1 MEAKEPRRD
10 TPLYRYRFG
19 AVEFD
24 EARQTLSVDGELVE
38 LEQRPLQLLAELL
51 RHPDE
56 VVTREEL
63 LDTVWAGRPTVDNVL
78 ANAVTKLR
86 KALGDSEGARIATLP
101 RIGYR
106 LAGPVERAVVGRQL
120 RTQLALA
127 PGAPVPGRDSFR
139 LEALLGSSA
148 GAEVWRARHPK
159 TGESRIY
166 KFSRDGE
173 RLAALKREA
182 TLARLLREALGARDD
197 LIRLL
202 DWNFESAPFFLEC
215 EDGGSDLAAWAAQGH
230 LAALDSE
237 ARIALFL
244 AIAEAVAAA
253 HSVGVLHKD
262 LKPANV
268 LVAQHSSATGE
279 PGWQPKL
286 GDFGSGGLLEPER
299 LEALGITRLGFTV
312 ADAATDASGTPLYLA
327 PELIAGRS
335 PTVQSDVYALG
346 LILYQLLVGDLK
358 RPMAT
363 GWEQDIADP
372 LARADI
378 AAATAGQPQ
387 QRLETVAALIQ
398 RLRDRDRRRE
408 TADRLDDAETRAA
421 LAERRLERSQARRP
435 WMLAAAAGLVIGLAV
450 SLWQARRASLAR
462 DEAHQQAALAEA
474 SNRFLT
480 DDLLGA
486 AGAGGA
492 TTAWYQRNPPLREVI
507 DRAAERLGSRF
518 EGAPLVEAG
527 LRRTLG
533 RAYRA
538 LGNYDLAEPQLA
550 RALILFDAALGP
562 LSDEAVLT
570 GYERA
575 LSLSFLSRFDE
586 ARDQLARSDAA
597 AGARLLA
604 VGDVALRAQLAHGT
618 WHYQKIEPEA
628 ALARYRN
635 AQRLNQ
641 LLYPDDAATAAHI
654 DGSIAGCLLRLQ
666 RPREAEL
673 IAREML
679 SGERYSEANV
689 GGAVLASARLNLANA
704 LRAQNRVAEAI
715 PYAQAAVGSF
725 EQLEGPDAQRTINAL
740 SSLGR
745 LQSMAGDSN
754 AALAVQREVLA
765 RSLRR
770 WGATNQYTLV
780 ERMNLGFLEAEQG
793 QRDAALIDLRA
804 AEAGLV
810 ETSGAQSA
818 LVQAARFGLADL
830 AGDLGHYPEALQALA
845 GIDAKALQATTSDPG
860 RAELLT
866 ALKARIVHQ
875 RDHSAASRQALDQ
888 AITAMNKAGVAA
900 SDVAPFQAALTGP

>member
-1 MEAKEPRRD
+1 MEAKVPRRD

-63 LDTVWAGRPTVDNVL
+63 LDSVWAGRPTVDNVL

-86 KALGDSEGARIATLP
+86 KALGEVEGARIITLP

-106 LAGPVERAVVGRQL
+106 LIGPVERSTVGRQL
-120 RTQLALA
+120 KTQLALA
-127 PGAPVPGRDSFR
+127 PGAPVPGRDGFR
-139 LEALLGSSA
+139 LEALLGSSS
-148 GAEVWRARHPK
+148 GAEVWRAHHPK
-159 TGESRIY
+159 SGESRIY

-202 DWNFESAPFFLEC
+202 DWNFESPPFFLEC

-230 LAALDSE
+230 LAALDVE

-268 LVAQHSSATGE
+268 LIARHPSATGE

-286 GDFGSGGLLEPER
+286 GDFGSGRLLEPER

-372 LARADI
+372 LARTDI

-408 TADRLDDAETRAA
+408 TADRLHDAETRAA
-421 LAERRLERSQARRP
+421 LAERRLERSHGRRP
-435 WMLAAAAGLVIGLAV
+435 WMLAAAAVLVLGLAV

-462 DEAHQQAALAEA
+462 DEAHRQAALAEA

-550 RALILFDAALGP
+550 RALTLFDAALGP

-704 LRAQNRVAEAI
+704 LRAQNRVGEAI

-745 LQSMAGDSN
+745 LQSMAGDSS
-754 AALAVQREVLA
+754 AALTVQREVLA

-770 WGATNQYTLV
+770 WGAKNQYTLV

-830 AGDLGHYPEALQALA
+830 AGDLGRYSEALQALA

-875 RDHSAASRQALDQ
+875 RDHSPASRQALDQ

-900 SDVAPFQAALTGP
+900 SDIEPFQAVLVGQ

>member
-1 MEAKEPRRD
+1 MEANAPRRD

-24 EARQTLSVDGELVE
+24 EARQTLSVDGTLVE

-63 LDTVWAGRPTVDNVL
+63 LDSVWAGRPTVDNVL

-86 KALGDSEGARIATLP
+86 KALGEVEGSRLITLP

-106 LAGPVERAVVGRQL
+106 LVGPVERSTVGRL
-120 RTQLALA
+120 LKSELALA

-139 LEALLGSSA
+139 LEALLGSNA

-182 TLARLLREALGARDD
+182 TLARLLRETLGARDD

-230 LAALDSE
+230 LAALGSE

-268 LVAQHSSATGE
+268 LIARHPSATGE
-279 PGWQPKL
+279 PVWQPKL

-398 RLRDRDRRRE
+398 RLRERDRRRE
-408 TADRLDDAETRAA
+408 TADRLHDAETRAA
-421 LAERRLERSQARRP
+421 LAERRLERSRTRRP
-435 WMLAAAAGLVIGLAV
+435 WMLAAAAVLVIGLAV

-486 AGAGGA
+486 AGAG
-492 TTAWYQRNPPLREVI
+492 
-507 DRAAERLGSRF
+507 
-518 EGAPLVEAG
+518 
-527 LRRTLG
+527 
-533 RAYRA
+533 
-538 LGNYDLAEPQLA
+538 
-550 RALILFDAALGP
+550 
-562 LSDEAVLT
+562 
-570 GYERA
+570 
-575 LSLSFLSRFDE
+575 
-586 ARDQLARSDAA
+586 
-597 AGARLLA
+597 
-604 VGDVALRAQLAHGT
+604 
-618 WHYQKIEPEA
+618 
-628 ALARYRN
+628 
-635 AQRLNQ
+635 
-641 LLYPDDAATAAHI
+641 
-654 DGSIAGCLLRLQ
+654 
-666 RPREAEL
+666 
-673 IAREML
+673 
-679 SGERYSEANV
+679 
-689 GGAVLASARLNLANA
+689 
-704 LRAQNRVAEAI
+704 
-715 PYAQAAVGSF
+715 
-725 EQLEGPDAQRTINAL
+725 
-740 SSLGR
+740 
-745 LQSMAGDSN
+745 
-754 AALAVQREVLA
+754 
-765 RSLRR
+765 
-770 WGATNQYTLV
+770 
-780 ERMNLGFLEAEQG
+780 
-793 QRDAALIDLRA
+793 
-804 AEAGLV
+804 
-810 ETSGAQSA
+810 
-818 LVQAARFGLADL
+818 
-830 AGDLGHYPEALQALA
+830 
-845 GIDAKALQATTSDPG
+845 
-860 RAELLT
+860 
-866 ALKARIVHQ
+866 
-875 RDHSAASRQALDQ
+875 
-888 AITAMNKAGVAA
+888 
-900 SDVAPFQAALTGP
+900 